1 MTTATSNGIIKE
13 VMPKRKRFTVLSV
26 QFTYAVDDP
35 DGEHTTADKLT
46 VASSFVHVLAMDAD
60 KAAGLVTESLE
71 QGSTV
76 VAVMPGYTEPVYI
89 RS

>member
-1 MTTATSNGIIKE
+1 MTPASSNGIIKE

-26 QFTYAVDDP
+26 QLAVITPVDSVDP
-35 DGEHTTADKLT
+35 DSEVT
-46 VASSFVHVLAMDAD
+46 VSSSFVHVLAMDAET
-60 KAAGLVTESLE
+60 ASSLVAESLE

-76 VAVMPGYTEPVYI
+76 VAVIPGYTQPAYI